1 MTDVKALVGIME
13 QRGKSKRATAN
24 ALNINRTTLYRK
36 LEGEGISFTVGEVRE
51 LIEFLSLTR
60 DEVYAI
66 FLS

>member
-13 QRGKSKRATAN
+13 QRGKSKRATAK
-24 ALNINRTTLYRK
+24 ALKINRTTLYRK
-36 LEGEGISFTVGEVRE
+36 LEGEGKSFTVGEVRE
-51 LIEFLSLTR
+51 LIDFLGLTR